1 MSKLETNTIDTV
13 SGTTNLVIGSTNS
26 STVTFENGAVT
37 GHNYPAFLVTL
48 SSNQTIASGSSVKI
62 QLDSE
67 VYDTDNA
74 FDNSTNYRFTV
85 PSGKA
90 GKYVFHLSGRTD
102 IANATIS
109 YIFVKKNDTLIAR
122 SFQSVA
128 KSNGSTSV
136 YLNASVVTN
145 LVAGDYIELFI
156 FQNSG
161 SNQLAYADYCS
172 LAGYRIG
179 A

>member
-1 MSKLETNTIDTV
+1 MAGIIKVNQYQDFNGNTLFTSDG
-13 SGTTNLVIGSTNS
+13 SGNLTAQEILHPS
-26 STVTFENGAVT
+26 
-37 GHNYPAFLVTL
+37 FLVTL

-85 PSGKA
+85 PNNKA

-102 IANATIS
+102 VANATIA
-109 YIFVKKNDTLIAR
+109 YVFVKKNDTLIDR
-122 SFQSVA
+122 SVQSVA
-128 KSNGSTSV
+128 KSNGTTSV

-145 LVAGDYIELFI
+145 LVAGDYIELFLY
-156 FQNSG
+156 QNSG
-161 SNQLAYADYCS
+161 SSQLAYADYCS
-172 LAGYRIG
+172 LAGFRVG
-179 A
+179 V